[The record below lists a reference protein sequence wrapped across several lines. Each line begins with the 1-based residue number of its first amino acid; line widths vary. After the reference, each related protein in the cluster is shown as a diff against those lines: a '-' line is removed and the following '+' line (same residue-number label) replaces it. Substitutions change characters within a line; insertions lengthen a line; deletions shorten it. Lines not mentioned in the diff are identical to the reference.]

1 MNNLNI
7 ATVSIDTVQSMSS
20 LQIAELVKVRH
31 DNVKRVVE
39 RLVDQGVIAYP
50 QIEDVQEIKGN
61 SRTYNT
67 ETYIFSGE
75 QGKLDSITVVAQL
88 CPQFTASIV
97 KRWQELERV
106 VSTDNY
112 QASQLQNQAL
122 KQELLK
128 QNPDYH
134 TLTVMYDAGLTNG
147 QMAGAV
153 NLSTSTVEKRLRS
166 LRKLGIIGQERG
178 RFETKIATFSTSQL
192 CLEV

>member
-7 ATVSIDTVQSMSS
+7 ATVSINNVQSMSS

-39 RLVDQGVIAYP
+39 RLVDQGVISQP
-50 QIEDVQEIKGN
+50 QIEDGIKSANGVVPQLFV
-61 SRTYNT
+61 
-67 ETYIFSGE
+67 FSGE

-106 VSTDNY
+106 VSADNY
-112 QASQLQNQAL
+112 QALSAQLQAL

-134 TLTVMYDAGLTNG
+134 TLTVMYEAGLPNA

-153 NLSTSTVEKRLRS
+153 NLSPSTVEKRLRT
-166 LRKLGIIGQERG
+166 LRKLGIIAQERG
-178 RFETKIATFSTSQL
+178 KLDAKSTVLATSQL

>member
-1 MNNLNI
+1 MNTLTLN
-7 ATVSIDTVQSMSS
+7 TVQSMNS

-31 DNVKRVVE
+31 DNVKRVLE
-39 RLVDQGVIAYP
+39 RLVDQGVIFQP
-50 QIEDVQEIKGN
+50 QIEDGIKSANGVV
-61 SRTYNT
+61 TQLYV
-67 ETYIFSGE
+67 FSGE

-97 KRWQELERV
+97 KRWQELEQSI
-106 VSTDNY
+106 STGSY
-112 QASQLQNQAL
+112 QALSAQNQAL

-134 TLTVMYDAGLTNG
+134 TLSVMYDTGLTNG

-153 NLSTSTVEKRLRS
+153 DLSTSTVEKRLRT
-166 LRKLGIIGQERG
+166 LRKLGIITQERG
-178 RFETKIATFSTSQL
+178 RLESQVSFSASQL

>member
-7 ATVSIDTVQSMSS
+7 ATVSINNVQSMSS
-20 LQIAELVKVRH
+20 LQIAELVDARH
-31 DNVKRVVE
+31 DSVKRTIE
-39 RLVDQGVIAYP
+39 RLINQEVITLPPMVKTSFKDKIYKTQHAKVY
-50 QIEDVQEIKGN
+50 V
-61 SRTYNT
+61 
-67 ETYIFSGE
+67 FSGE

-97 KRWQELERV
+97 KRWQELEKV

-134 TLTVMYDAGLTNG
+134 TLTVMYEAGLPNA

-153 NLSTSTVEKRLRS
+153 NLSPSTVEKRLRT
-166 LRKLGIIGQERG
+166 LRKLGIIAQERG
-178 RFETKIATFSTSQL
+178 KLDAKSTVLATSQL

>member
-1 MNNLNI
+1 MNTLTLN
-7 ATVSIDTVQSMSS
+7 TVQSMNS
-20 LQIAELVKVRH
+20 LQVSELVKVRH
-31 DNVKRVVE
+31 DNVKRVIE
-39 RLVDQGVIAYP
+39 RLIDQGVIELP
-50 QIEDVQEIKGN
+50 QIEEIKTATKPTQ
-61 SRTYNT
+61 SYV
-67 ETYIFSGE
+67 FSGE

-97 KRWQELERV
+97 KRWQELEKV
-106 VSTDNY
+106 VSADNY
-112 QASQLQNQAL
+112 QAIQQQNQAL

>member
-7 ATVSIDTVQSMSS
+7 ATVSINNVQSMSS

-39 RLVDQGVIAYP
+39 RLVDQGVISQP
-50 QIEDVQEIKGN
+50 QIEDGIKSANGVVPQLFV
-61 SRTYNT
+61 
-67 ETYIFSGE
+67 FSGE

-97 KRWQELERV
+97 KRWQELEHL
-106 VSTDNY
+106 VSADNY

-128 QNPDYH
+128 QNPDYN
-134 TLTVMYDAGLTNG
+134 TIKVMYDGGLENW
-147 QMAGAV
+147 QIKMAINVSITTLNRRMA
-153 NLSTSTVEKRLRS
+153 EM
-166 LRKLGIIGQERG
+166 RKLGLIGYERG
-178 RFETKIATFSTSQL
+178 IMSTSQL

>member
-7 ATVSIDTVQSMSS
+7 ATVSINNVQSMSS

-112 QASQLQNQAL
+112 QALSAQLQAL

-128 QNPDYH
+128 QIPDYH
-134 TLTVMYDAGLTNG
+134 TLTVMYEAGLPNG

-153 NLSTSTVEKRLRS
+153 NLSPSTVEKRLRT
-166 LRKLGIIGQERG
+166 LRKLGIIAQERG
-178 RFETKIATFSTSQL
+178 KLDAKSTVLATSQL